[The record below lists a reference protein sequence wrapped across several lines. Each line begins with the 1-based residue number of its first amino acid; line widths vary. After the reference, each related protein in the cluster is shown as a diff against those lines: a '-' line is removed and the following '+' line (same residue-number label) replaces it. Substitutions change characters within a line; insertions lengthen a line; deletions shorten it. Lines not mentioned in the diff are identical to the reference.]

1 MSIISVK
8 KYKCIELGDETFQI
22 LCGTKGIFKYPDV
35 LKMNIIFEQARYH
48 NEEDPFPMEHRVLV
62 TKYDFSPINRKAYVG
77 IAIRLKNK
85 DKIYTYISNEKRIH
99 NSDEFQEDVELAK
112 KIISHIE
119 KKTNQIKL

>member
-1 MSIISVK
+1 M
-8 KYKCIELGDETFQI
+8 D
-22 LCGTKGIFKYPDV
+22 
-35 LKMNIIFEQARYH
+35 IIFEQAKYH
-48 NEEDPFPMEHRVLV
+48 NEKDPFPMEHRVLV

-112 KIISHIE
+112 KIINHIE
-119 KKTNQIKL
+119 KKINQIKL